1 MVKPAGDGVALLYT
15 SIVLLTLSWA
25 VFVPRVGVRVWRKA
39 LGLDDYLM
47 FCGLVSWVPLLL
59 VLPSHSC

>member
-15 SIVLLTLSWA
+15 AIVLLTLSWV
-25 VFVPRVGVRVWRKA
+25 VFVPRVIVRIWRKA

-47 FCGLVSWVPLLL
+47 FCGLVSMVLLL
-59 VLPSHSC
+59 PNRVC